1 MQRSKAEGYIGLC
14 MKAGKLT
21 CGFNAVEVQKGRI
34 YLLLLCGTASEN
46 AKKSARKLGER
57 FGCGIMVL
65 SGKTL
70 EEVIAETGS
79 ALIAPDWCEPTFPL
93 LIKLIDAA
101 DRLSVQVHP
110 DDTYAADEN
119 YRIYAGGKI

>member
-21 CGFNAVEVQKGRI
+21 CGFNAVEVQKGCV
-34 YLLLLCGTASEN
+34 YLLLLCATASEN
-46 AKKSARKLGER
+46 ANKSARKLGER

-65 SGKTL
+65 NGKTL
-70 EEVIAETGS
+70 EEVTGR
-79 ALIAPDWCEPTFPL
+79 INC
-93 LIKLIDAA
+93 KLAA
-101 DRLSVQVHP
+101 VRDENLAKAILS
-110 DDTYAADEN
+110 AADEN